1 MMKIFVSI
9 GGSERRSTNPI
20 EIVLKNPIEIALK
33 AIMEMNSMI
42 QIVNSSDEA
51 ELLLT
56 DDTSQA
62 LRFLKDGDETKVL
75 IAIMPGWQGEST
87 RLGASSLAKAF
98 AGRVYTRPLVEGSGE
113 QNIVFFLLNVEEEM
127 K

>member
-1 MMKIFVSI
+1 MKIFVSVA
-9 GGSERRSTNPI
+9 GPERSSTNPI
-20 EIVLKNPIEIALK
+20 ELALK
-33 AIMEMNSMI
+33 AVIAVNPTI
-42 QIVNSSDEA
+42 QVVNSSDEA

-56 DDTSQA
+56 DDVSQA

-87 RLGASSLAKAF
+87 RSGASSLAKAF
-98 AGRVYTRPLVEGSGE
+98 AGRVYTRPLVESPGE
-113 QNIVFFLLNVEEEM
+113 QNIVFFLLNIEEEM